1 MNCVQTN
8 LFMPYLCHINL
19 LTLIMFN
26 KSNKKETMKNNM
38 MPNTTIINSYKRIL
52 DINKVDVSFRDLQ
65 DNDNQ
70 FEIMKF
76 ILNCL
81 SDEQIKDTKKLIKV
95 WKQYEKKQ
103 SN

>member
-1 MNCVQTN
+1 M
-8 LFMPYLCHINL
+8 IK
-19 LTLIMFN
+19 LT
-26 KSNKKETMKNNM
+26 KKKEIMQNNI

>member
-1 MNCVQTN
+1 MPQFSLIDLLLLAMFKTN
-8 LFMPYLCHINL
+8 QP
-19 LTLIMFN
+19 
-26 KSNKKETMKNNM
+26 KETMKNNM